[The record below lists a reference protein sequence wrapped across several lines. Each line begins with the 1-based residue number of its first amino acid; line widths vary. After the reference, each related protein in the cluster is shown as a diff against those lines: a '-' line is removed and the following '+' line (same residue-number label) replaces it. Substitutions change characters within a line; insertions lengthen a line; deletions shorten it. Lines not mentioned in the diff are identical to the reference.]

1 MEVINLLLV
10 LTSTQLY
17 STSPSAPIGS
27 HPFIDTLMQ
36 QRQLAP
42 QVVQQALKHY
52 SCRPPLPPKVHLW
65 SPSPDA
71 DNKGVLRLVRSAA
84 GERICTKCSHF
95 SSVVYVE
102 SDGQVIAGH
111 MVTTHPMNVHQPF
124 WFLSHS

>member
-52 SCRPPLPPKVHLW
+52 SCRPPLPSKVHLW

-84 GERICTKCSHF
+84 GERT
-95 SSVVYVE
+95 
-102 SDGQVIAGH
+102 
-111 MVTTHPMNVHQPF
+111 
-124 WFLSHS
+124 